1 MFVTGGKKTD
11 NHNEAVLR
19 QAQSVYDT
27 QSSMYPNDQIKF
39 WWFWLLVL
47 VWIHMKPITW
57 RTENMSLCRKLNSV
71 FVWWMK
77 LADGTGQ
84 YSQFGFI
91 LGKQIFWS
99 LDPYGLKEYTVSING
114 PKLRTLWGF
123 KGSELPLLSISFTC
137 HASNELFL
145 ISHGFCLFTAVSAF
159 LSFTLH
165 RAICTCVSLFQYKQT
180 CVTSSWHPLVKSL
193 SLNTTKNSTCI
204 TM

>member
-1 MFVTGGKKTD
+1 
-11 NHNEAVLR
+11 
-19 QAQSVYDT
+19 
-27 QSSMYPNDQIKF
+27 MYPNDQIKF

-145 ISHGFCLFTAVSAF
+145 ISHSFCLFTAVCLPIIYVTQGHLYLCQFVPVQTNLCYF
-159 LSFTLH
+159 LLTSFSQKPF
-165 RAICTCVSLFQYKQT
+165 IKYNQK
-180 CVTSSWHPLVKSL
+180 
-193 SLNTTKNSTCI
+193 
-204 TM
+204 